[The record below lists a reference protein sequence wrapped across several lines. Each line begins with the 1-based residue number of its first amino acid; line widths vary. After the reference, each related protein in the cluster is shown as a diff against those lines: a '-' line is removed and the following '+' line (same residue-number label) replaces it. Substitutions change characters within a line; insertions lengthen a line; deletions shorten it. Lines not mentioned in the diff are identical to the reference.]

1 MPTYNVAVTMTWPFS
16 RKPPPPCPPPQGMLA
31 TGSVWRRRP
40 TRWLRG
46 VDGLKD
52 WEVEVYAHEPL
63 ANQVGGRACGW
74 AVGLRRAIHDG
85 SAAGWV

>member
-1 MPTYNVAVTMTWPFS
+1 
-16 RKPPPPCPPPQGMLA
+16 MLA

-63 ANQVGGRACGW
+63 ANQVSSRRGGL
-74 AVGLRRAIHDG
+74 AVGLRRPSNDG
-85 SAAGWV
+85 NGAGWV